1 MADHLINGVS
11 PELQTPAH
19 NAAHDLLL
27 EAADCI
33 GARAE
38 QRDQPD
44 GERSMRR
51 TVAAFN
57 ALYGTRL
64 TELQGWQFMALLK
77 MARAAGGRVHRD
89 DFIDQ
94 AAYAALA
101 GECALGG
108 QLDRDV
114 ARALGLGKP

>member
-1 MADHLINGVS
+1 MTF
-11 PELQTPAH
+11 ELHNSPAH
-19 NAAHDLLL
+19 NGAPDLLL
-27 EAADCI
+27 EAADI
-33 GARAE
+33 IAQRAD

-57 ALYGTRL
+57 ALYGARI
-64 TELQGWQFMALLK
+64 TEVQGWQFMALLK
-77 MARAAGGRVHRD
+77 MARAAGGNTRRD
-89 DFIDQ
+89 DYLDQ

-108 QLDRDV
+108 QLDADV
-114 ARALGLGKP
+114 ARALGMTR